1 MTRNEKVAEKC
12 GWKVQSDGIV
22 FDADEYY
29 IGHIINVGSSIFFA
43 HLLIERM
50 VADGLEVVMRIYGK
64 NYGAMALE
72 HVYHNDPDDIE
83 THCHGSVNDAPD
95 FPAAVVELFCVVY
108 DIKGD

>member
-1 MTRNEKVAEKC
+1 MTRNELAGVAQVMRWEFIDTDS
-12 GWKVQSDGIV
+12 GGVLSDNQVERRPWERIE
-22 FDADEYY
+22 D
-29 IGHIINVGSSIFFA
+29 A

-95 FPAAVVELFCVVY
+95 FPAAVVELFCRVY
-108 DIKGD
+108 DIKED